1 MPIVVDTSV
10 ALKWVLAE
18 GDSANANAL
27 RRDCLRGREQIVAP
41 TLLLYEATN
50 TLYGAGRN
58 GALPW
63 PSIAQGLDDIVS
75 VVQLRGPTAET
86 TKGAVEI
93 ARLTTQTYAYDTQFL
108 ALAERL
114 QCDLWTA
121 DERFLRAMHRHGF
134 YRVHS
139 LSTYPLPT
147 T

>member
-10 ALKWVLAE
+10 ALKWVLSEVA
-18 GDSANANAL
+18 SANAHAL

-50 TLYGAGRN
+50 TLYQAGRD
-58 GALPW
+58 GIVPW
-63 PSIAQGLDDIVS
+63 QSVEQGLDDIMT
-75 VVQLRGPTAET
+75 VVRLQVPTAET
-86 TKGAVEI
+86 AKRAVEI
-93 ARLTTQTYAYDTQFL
+93 ARLTTQTYAYDPQFL
-108 ALAERL
+108 ALAEWL

-121 DERFLRAMHRHGF
+121 DERFLRAMRRHGF
-134 YRVHS
+134 SRVQS